1 MDAFVRVGPLIGL
14 RDAQLL
20 RAAMVTVFSTIEP
33 EADPNDVFLR
43 PNPTGYSE
51 WLREGLATTLLLFAV
66 WSGPAE
72 INLGGETGQAFAN
85 QVLNEL
91 PGLRTD
97 ARLLTSLRNE
107 LPLLAEAAPGPLLSA
122 LEHMLEGDGS
132 LIRPIFNERHLPGW
146 PFPETRHIGV
156 LRALE
161 TLAWDPEHFRQAVL
175 VLAGLAAI
183 DPHSRQ
189 GNSPGQSLAEIFVLW
204 NPNTNASS
212 SQRLSALD
220 EISVKYP
227 DLGWALLLTL
237 LPTLHGASSP
247 TAKPKLRE
255 AGAADRPP
263 ITYKELWDNQAA
275 VSQRVVRLAGYNS
288 ARWIELVGPL
298 TGFGLAE
305 RAQAVAALNDTL
317 ASVAGEERRALW
329 ARLRDE
335 IDRHERFKDAPWALP
350 EEELVPLRA
359 LADKYAPTDPVANLV
374 MMFDREDFDDNFGR
388 TKTVEH
394 RAASLKQL
402 YAEEGATA
410 ILRLVSEVRVPY
422 WVVEAAAAARF
433 NEAEIGDL
441 LSHAVEQCPD
451 SGFAVGLSMLYR
463 DLVGPERAQKWLRKI
478 KNASADLFA
487 RLLQGWPDGPD
498 TWRAVR
504 RLGPDVT
511 RAYWTERPPRHV
523 EGSRHELLGSL
534 NMRLRYGRA
543 VEAIQS
549 SLSRLAE
556 VPTKMALRMLDGV
569 IPQLNARA
577 APADTMTVFYVERM
591 LQALDERSDVSDV
604 DIAVREFKF
613 LPFLEHGHRKLRLYH
628 LMATDPGFY
637 HLMLRNVFLAKT
649 EEKREIDSK
658 TQEQARLSYS
668 LLSHFSLL
676 PGQRDGE
683 IDAAALTAWI
693 DEVRRLGAET
703 DRAEITDS
711 YVGRVLA
718 HAPADPDGAWP
729 HRVVRDQIE
738 RISSEEVEHAIQIE
752 RFNMRG
758 AHWRDPFGGGNQER
772 NFAKASLHAAE
783 LAAPWPRT
791 ATLLRAIGKM
801 WEENAKHADLD
812 AAQRRLR
819 S

>member
-1 MDAFVRVGPLIGL
+1 
-14 RDAQLL
+14 
-20 RAAMVTVFSTIEP
+20 
-33 EADPNDVFLR
+33 
-43 PNPTGYSE
+43 
-51 WLREGLATTLLLFAV
+51 
-66 WSGPAE
+66 
-72 INLGGETGQAFAN
+72 
-85 QVLNEL
+85 
-91 PGLRTD
+91 
-97 ARLLTSLRNE
+97 
-107 LPLLAEAAPGPLLSA
+107 
-122 LEHMLEGDGS
+122 MLDGDGS
-132 LIRPIFNERHLPGW
+132 LIRPIFNERHRPGW
-146 PFPETRHIGV
+146 PLPETRHIGV

-161 TLAWDPEHFRQAVL
+161 TLAWDPEHFRRAVL

-183 DPHSRQ
+183 DPRSRQ
-189 GNSPGQSLAEIFVLW
+189 GDSPARSLAEIFVLW

-212 SQRLSALD
+212 AQRLSALD
-220 EISVKYP
+220 EISAKYP
-227 DLGWALLLTL
+227 DLGWALIRTL

-263 ITYKELWDNQAA
+263 VTYKELWDDQAA
-275 VSQRVVRLAGYNS
+275 VSQRVVKLAGYS
-288 ARWIELVGPL
+288 PARWIELVDPL
-298 TGFGLAE
+298 TRFALAE

-350 EEELVPLRA
+350 QEELAPLRA

-374 MMFDREDFDDNFGR
+374 MTFDREDFDDNLGH

-394 RAASLKQL
+394 RAAFLKQL
-402 YAEEGATA
+402 YAEGGATA
-410 ILRLVSEVRVPY
+410 ILRLVSQVRVPY
-422 WVVEAAAAARF
+422 WVVEAAATAGF

-441 LSHAVEQCPD
+441 LSHAVERCPD

-463 DLVGPERAQKWLRKI
+463 DLVGTERAEKWLREI

-487 RLLQGWPDGPD
+487 RLLQGWPDGLD

-511 RAYWTERPPRHV
+511 RTYWTERPPRYV
-523 EGSRHELLGSL
+523 KGSRRELLASL
-534 NMRLRYGRA
+534 NMLLRYGRA

-549 SLSRLAE
+549 SLDRLAE
-556 VPTKMALRMLDGV
+556 VPTKMALRILDDI
-569 IPQLNARA
+569 IPQLNAGA

-613 LPFLEHGHRKLRLYH
+613 LPFLEHGDRKLRLYH
-628 LMATDPGFY
+628 LMAIDPGFY
-637 HLMLRNVFLAKT
+637 HLMLRNVFLGKT

-658 TQEQARLSYS
+658 AQEQARLSYS
-668 LLSHFSLL
+668 LLSHFSML

-718 HAPADPDGAWP
+718 HAPADSDGAWP

-758 AHWRDPFGGGNQER
+758 AHWRDPFGGGDQER
-772 NFAKASLHAAE
+772 IFAKASLHAAE
-783 LAAPWPRT
+783 VAAPWPRT